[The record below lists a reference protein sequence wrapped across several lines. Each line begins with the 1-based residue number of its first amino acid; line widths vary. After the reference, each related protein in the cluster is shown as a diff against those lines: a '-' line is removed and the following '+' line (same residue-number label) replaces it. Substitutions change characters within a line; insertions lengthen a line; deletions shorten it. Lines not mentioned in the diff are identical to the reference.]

1 MQHPPI
7 SHITSPRSPYPRFDN
22 DRDSSESAE
31 KMYVAE
37 LREFRDYFMQ
47 HTTVEE
53 LKSLNLLGLQFA
65 LCEATTSMAGRFEGE
80 RQHVLCGR
88 GAVM

>member
-1 MQHPPI
+1 
-7 SHITSPRSPYPRFDN
+7 
-22 DRDSSESAE
+22 
-31 KMYVAE
+31 
-37 LREFRDYFMQ
+37 MQ

-65 LCEATTSMAGRFEGE
+65 LCEATDAMAGRFEGE

>member
-1 MQHPPI
+1 
-7 SHITSPRSPYPRFDN
+7 
-22 DRDSSESAE
+22 
-31 KMYVAE
+31 MYVAE

-65 LCEATTSMAGRFEGE
+65 LCEATDAMAGRFEG
-80 RQHVLCGR
+80 
-88 GAVM
+88 GASACVVRAGCCDVVV